1 MDMLIIIGVGII
13 AVLGCTLLLALCM
26 AAGQADEEA
35 ERMLDRMKRN
45 GRKQP

>member
-1 MDMLIIIGVGII
+1 MDLLIIIGVGV
-13 AVLGCTLLLALCM
+13 AGLLGCTLLLALCM

-45 GRKQP
+45 GRRSA